1 MKLSCKYLKVAAYL
15 VRVGDGH
22 KVLAWRSAFLMNEAD
37 KETLGVAMANQ
48 DPMEGLFLN
57 LPASVS
63 KRTFNIAGIS
73 VNVYGLEELGPSARN
88 VSCIWLLH
96 PRLQTQECMAPLATA
111 ILNSWNSRREKT
123 TNGLLAVTF
132 DQRNH
137 GSREIDSLSNEAWR
151 SGNEQH
157 AQDMFSI
164 YRTHIL

>member
-1 MKLSCKYLKVAAYL
+1 MS
-15 VRVGDGH
+15 DD
-22 KVLAWRSAFLMNEAD
+22 EAD
-37 KETLGVAMANQ
+37 RKKFDVAMANQ
-48 DPMEGLFLN
+48 DPMKGLFPN

-63 KRTFNIAGIS
+63 RRKFNIAGIS
-73 VNVYGLEELGPSARN
+73 VNIYGLEELGPSARN

-111 ILNSWNSRREKT
+111 ILNSWNSRKEKT
-123 TNGLLAVTF
+123 THGLLAVTF

-137 GSREIDSLSNEAWR
+137 GSREIDNLSNEAWR

-164 YRTHIL
+164 YRRHKLYKWFISQ